1 MAALVLAIEPDP
13 SQATVLRQIIG
24 TRTKADVTVVE
35 SRDAAI
41 DALDEAVPDLI
52 LLTALLSPGDEEALI
67 RHLRTLPQAADVQ
80 TLTIP
85 RLREAD
91 GKTSARFFSRKRR
104 KTSGAGCD
112 PAVFAQEVDQY
123 LRRAHELRREA
134 LDRPASAA
142 DRAPASPVDRDR
154 PPDAVPVAGD
164 AHGGGSDDPW
174 QWRPGEPNTVAPA
187 PADVTPVW
195 VEDGAREPGS
205 TPDTSPQE
213 TSPVSV
219 LATAQDEDRHSSD
232 GGRSDDQPVRSVAS
246 DATTAGS
253 ASGAIGPADS
263 SEALERMAAATLAAD
278 AKRTEAEAEARLAIE
293 LERVRSEAD
302 ERRRAELDQL
312 RAEADAAR
320 EQAVAAAR
328 EKAQLQAHESLATEL
343 QRVRAEADRTLSTEA
358 DKARAAGEHAKAAEA
373 ARITSEQELAR
384 VRREAEERL
393 SEELGKARDDAM
405 RAQRAEQTLSSEADK
420 ARAATEHASKAE
432 TARLRAE
439 QELARVRTEAE
450 HTLSAEL
457 EKARDAAARARREE
471 LDRVKAEADAL
482 RDSATREAREA
493 AQRTAAAELASVRDE
508 AERMLS
514 DELERVR
521 VESAQMLEVELRKA
535 RIAADEARL
544 SELSHVQEEADALKV
559 SAEHKIS
566 EAERSAAEQ
575 LEAEVARVRAEAEA
589 RITDERAK
597 ADREAS
603 ESTLAELNETRAKGD
618 ELREVAVREA
628 QSVAE
633 AAARQALE
641 TEITRVR
648 SDADQKLSEQ
658 LDKIRAESDQRR
670 AAELADLQA
679 QIGDLRRMAEQ
690 TATPTPAPMAP
701 SSMSPGTPAGTHR
714 PPPAGPDVSASTP
727 ATRLLVATRWLS
739 DAARGLLSTRPG
751 RRRAWAASGEEAR
764 RTDAVATSPSRTAP
778 ADAPAAPALTAP
790 ADASAAPVVRATSQG
805 PRRRT
810 VAVFETTRT
819 KRQQGGLSTS
829 PSIRPAA
836 SETIQTIADEVA
848 TERRPS
854 ATERSDYYSLWRV
867 ETPPSPTPGK
877 AAPQPPPARSRVRR
891 WLVTAA
897 ASLLVM
903 LIDGLDMGGVVTEPL
918 VSAPPAGAPAAP
930 PPTRVPAAA
939 EVKTVT
945 PVGRLEVHSI
955 PARARVAVDG
965 ETRGSTP
972 LVLDDVAPGRHE
984 VVVSSSAGTV
994 RRTATVRENRT
1005 VTIYET
1011 ISPGWIAVFSRI
1023 KLDIAID
1030 GRQVGTTEDGHL
1042 LVAPGRHDVVLAN
1055 RRLGF
1060 RERHTFDVEPG
1071 EVTAHTVVLPSTSV
1085 RFIGVAGTEILVDGE
1100 PIGVLP
1106 LDSVELP
1113 IGTRELVK
1121 RFPDGT
1127 DARERIELGIG
1138 APTTIAVDARPA
1150 SPASDRRGA
1159 LTVFPPGHR

>member
-420 ARAATEHASKAE
+420 ARAATEHASNAE

-493 AQRTAAAELASVRDE
+493 AQRTAAAELASLRDE

-514 DELERVR
+514 EELERVR
-521 VESAQMLEVELRKA
+521 VESAQLLEVELRKA
-535 RIAADEARL
+535 GIEADEARL
-544 SELSHVQEEADALKV
+544 SELSRLQEEADALKV
-559 SAEHKIS
+559 CAEHKIS

-603 ESTLAELNETRAKGD
+603 ESKLAELTETRAKGD

-641 TEITRVR
+641 TEIARVR
-648 SDADQKLSEQ
+648 ADADGKLSEQ
-658 LDKIRAESDQRR
+658 LDKIRAESDHRR

-690 TATPTPAPMAP
+690 AATPA
-701 SSMSPGTPAGTHR
+701 
-714 PPPAGPDVSASTP
+714 
-727 ATRLLVATRWLS
+727 
-739 DAARGLLSTRPG
+739 
-751 RRRAWAASGEEAR
+751 
-764 RTDAVATSPSRTAP
+764 
-778 ADAPAAPALTAP
+778 AAPTVTA
-790 ADASAAPVVRATSQG
+790 AAVSEG

-810 VAVFETTRT
+810 VAVFEATRT
-819 KRQQGGLSTS
+819 KSQTGGPSTS
-829 PSIRPAA
+829 PSIRPTP
-836 SETIQTIADEVA
+836 ETIQTIADELA
-848 TERRPS
+848 AQGRPS
-854 ATERSDYYSLWRV
+854 ATERTDYYSLWQV
-867 ETPPSPTPGK
+867 ETQPTPTPGQ
-877 AAPQPPPARSRVRR
+877 AAPQPPPARSRMKR
-891 WLVTAA
+891 WMATAA

-903 LIDGLDMGGVVTEPL
+903 LIDGLGFDMGGVVTEPIA
-918 VSAPPAGAPAAP
+918 SAPPADAP
-930 PPTRVPAAA
+930 PRPSVPAAA
-939 EVKTVT
+939 EAVT

-965 ETRGSTP
+965 EMRGLTP

-1042 LVAPGRHDVVLAN
+1042 LVPPGRHDVVLAN

-1071 EVTAHTVVLPSTSV
+1071 EVTAHTVLLPSTSV
-1085 RFIGVAGTEILVDGE
+1085 RFTGIAGTEILVDGE

-1106 LDSVELP
+1106 LASVELP
-1113 IGTRELVK
+1113 IGNRELVK

-1127 DARERIELGIG
+1127 EARERIELGIG
-1138 APTTIAVDARPA
+1138 APTTIAVDARAAPPA
-1150 SPASDRRGA
+1150 AERRGT